1 MPRSEIVLVDDEQ
14 LLLDLE
20 KDALATIGLHAQ
32 AFTNPQKAWEY
43 IAENGPALVVT
54 DWNMPQMTGMDLLF
68 RTRALPTPPH
78 VIILSGAGTVER
90 AVQAMNHGAFNFLE
104 KPFQT
109 ERFLALVQESLFRNA
124 HGPAAGGKSF
134 DPTATAILVKAIES
148 SAIVISHAIR
158 SVIDLAHSAALTDSS
173 VLLLGETGTGKEVL
187 ADFIHQ
193 NSRRKNGPMVKVN
206 CAALPEHLLESELFG
221 HEKGAFTGA
230 DRRTIGRFEAANGG
244 SIFLDEI
251 GDMQQSLQVK
261 ILRTLQQRTVERV
274 GSSKVIPVDF
284 RLICATHRDI
294 ESAVAEGA
302 FREDL
307 FYRINVVP
315 IRIPPLRERRE
326 DIEPFLRHFLT
337 QLGRAFPNPPKDF
350 TSEAMELLTHFDF
363 PGNVRQLRNAIEY
376 ALVMC
381 HDPLIK
387 AEHLPEHI
395 RSQRSRSHS
404 SSRLAVAHAPAGDG
418 MKASLQQTE
427 EAVLQN
433 ALERNNWCVST
444 AAKELKMSRSNLYE
458 RLKLYGIKRP

>member
-14 LLLDLE
+14 SLLDLE

-32 AFTNPQKAWEY
+32 AFTNPEKAWEY

-109 ERFLALVQESLFRNA
+109 TRFLALVQECMFRNA
-124 HGPAAGGKSF
+124 HGPAHDGKSVERPDCVAAGESAPVVTSPAMRGVF
-134 DPTATAILVKAIES
+134 DIA
-148 SAIVISHAIR
+148 R
-158 SVIDLAHSAALTDSS
+158 SAAQTDSS

-193 NSRRKNGPMVKVN
+193 NSRRKKGPMVKVN

-251 GDMQQSLQVK
+251 GDLMQSLQVK
-261 ILRTLQQRTVERV
+261 FLRTLQQHTVERV
-274 GSSKVIPVDF
+274 GASNAIPVDF
-284 RLICATHRDI
+284 RLICATHRDLEAAI
-294 ESAVAEGA
+294 AEGA

-326 DIEPFLRHFLT
+326 DIEPLLRCFLM
-337 QLGRAFPNPPKDF
+337 QLGRALPNPPKGF
-350 TSEAMELLTHFDF
+350 TSEAMELLTNFDF

-381 HDPLIK
+381 RDPLIK

-395 RSQRSRSHS
+395 RSQRSRPQLGSGP
-404 SSRLAVAHAPAGDG
+404 AVVQTPAGDG

-427 EAVLQN
+427 ESVLQN